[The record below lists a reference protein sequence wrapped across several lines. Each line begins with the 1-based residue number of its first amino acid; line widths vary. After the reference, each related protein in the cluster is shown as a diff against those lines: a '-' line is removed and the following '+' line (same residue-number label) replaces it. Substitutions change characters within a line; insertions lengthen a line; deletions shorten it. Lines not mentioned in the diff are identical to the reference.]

1 MILVARIKQLV
12 KGLIDYIQQDYN
24 SGIPETQT
32 FLYQMF
38 WGVRDGSFDFYE
50 QARKMFLR
58 TNESPRKVAVTLEY
72 PKDKVSLPCIVI
84 REPSKQQA
92 QPNPFGGIGVPD
104 SSFGAPEYLRGA
116 FNVTST
122 SKVNLMCFSDN
133 PMESL
138 LMGEV
143 LYTLLQGAR
152 NTFEGE
158 FLNFLFSTSELVAEN
173 SLFPLPVIIKT
184 VSIDITESEDYASL
198 IRQDLISCVRFD
210 APIPVSDFTPP
221 EPEPIGKYFFFTNP
235 YLWLDALVA
244 DGDMGVLSNTDW
256 ILEYGG
262 ELFNFGVDLLY
273 LNNENYGEQ
282 MINAQTT
289 WTLE

>member
-1 MILVARIKQLV
+1 MILVARIKRLV
-12 KGLIDYIQQDYN
+12 LGLIDYIQRDYN

-38 WGVRDGSFDFYE
+38 WGARDGSFDFYE

-58 TNESPRKVAVTLEY
+58 TNESSRKVAVTLEY
-72 PKDKVSLPCIVI
+72 PKDKVALPCIVV
-84 REPSKQQA
+84 REPSRQQT
-92 QPNPFGGIGVPD
+92 QPNPFGGIGDPE
-104 SSFGAPEYLRGA
+104 SSFGALGYQREA
-116 FNVTST
+116 FSVTSN

-143 LYTLLQGAR
+143 LYALLQGAR
-152 NTFEGE
+152 NTFEEE
-158 FLNFLFSTSELVAEN
+158 FLNFSFSTSELVAEN

-184 VSIDITESEDYASL
+184 VSIDVTESEDCASL
-198 IRQDLISCVRFD
+198 IRQDLMSCVKFES
-210 APIPVSDFTPP
+210 PIPVSDFERP

-244 DGDMGVLSNTDW
+244 EGDMGILSNTDW
-256 ILEYGG
+256 VLEYGG
-262 ELFNFGVDLLY
+262 ELFNFGVDILY

-282 MINAQTT
+282 TVMAQTT